1 MKDIKGYEG
10 LYAVTSC
17 GKVWSY
23 KSKKFLSPGD
33 DGHGY
38 QMVSL
43 CKNGKTKSKRIHRLV
58 AEAYL
63 PNPENLPEID
73 HIVPLSKGGKNNVQ
87 NLQWISKKDNV
98 KKAVCKKIYCIENGK
113 VYESQTQAA
122 RELGLSQGNL
132 SRVCRGIFEQT
143 GGYHF
148 KRMTEEGNDK

>member
-23 KSKKFLSPGD
+23 KSKNFLSPSD
-33 DGHGY
+33 DGQGY
-38 QMVSL
+38 QMVTL
-43 CKNGKTKSKRIHRLV
+43 YKNGKQENKRIHRLV
-58 AEAYL
+58 AEAYI
-63 PNPENLPEID
+63 PNPENLPEVD

-113 VYESQTQAA
+113 VYESQKQAA
-122 RELGLSQGNL
+122 IELGLDQGNI
-132 SRVCRGIFEQT
+132 SRVCRGIFKQT